1 VFIQSN
7 SGTLALV
14 LVFAVAS
21 AASAQSGSSREP
33 LRFSG
38 GITVLSIWDDETFLG
53 RGPLLHGG
61 VALSLGASTWLE
73 GELFGGTHH
82 RNAGYLAAD
91 GTPVGVT
98 GRVSYRFRGAGATS
112 RPYVSGGWT
121 VLHST
126 GEFTTRSILPDDRGS
141 PVEGPVTKR
150 PWSLTKAAFELG
162 AGLSIETRKR
172 VAIRPEFRWT
182 MTGSDITCGTMLGLP
197 LAMMRAG
204 VTVEWR
210 RPSRKR

>member
-1 VFIQSN
+1 MLIRSS
-7 SGTLALV
+7 SGAVALV
-14 LVFAVAS
+14 LVLAAAS
-21 AASAQSGSSREP
+21 AVSAQSGSSREP

-38 GITVLSIWDDETFLG
+38 GVTLQSFWDDETFLG

-73 GELFGGTHH
+73 GELFGGAHH
-82 RNAGYLAAD
+82 RDAGYLAAD

-98 GRVSYRFRGAGATS
+98 GRVSYRFRGAGATT

-126 GEFTTRSILPDDRGS
+126 GEFTTRSIVPDDRGF
-141 PVEGPVTKR
+141 PVEGPATKR
-150 PWSLTKAAFELG
+150 PWSLTKGAFELG
-162 AGLSIETRKR
+162 AGLSIESSKR

-182 MTGSDITCGTMLGLP
+182 MTSSDPAPGTMLGPP

-204 VTVEWR
+204 VAVEWS
-210 RPSRKR
+210 RPSRK